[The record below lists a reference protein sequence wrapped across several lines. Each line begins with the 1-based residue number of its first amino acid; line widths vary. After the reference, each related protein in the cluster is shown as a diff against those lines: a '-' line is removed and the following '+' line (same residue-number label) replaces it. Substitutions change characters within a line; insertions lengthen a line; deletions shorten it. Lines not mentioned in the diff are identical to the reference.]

1 MAKLQEHTFLSALA
15 YDAVCV
21 IAMALN
27 RTMNMIDNGDISG
40 TGCEDLEGA
49 LVDLDQ
55 FSYSNAKMGCLI
67 RYSLENTDFRGISV
81 SERHSYFVLHNLF
94 SCTYR
99 AKCSSVMVH
108 VFKVL

>member
-1 MAKLQEHTFLSALA
+1 
-15 YDAVCV
+15 
-21 IAMALN
+21 
-27 RTMNMIDNGDISG
+27 MNMVNNGDISG

-81 SERHSYFVLHNLF
+81 SERHS
-94 SCTYR
+94 
-99 AKCSSVMVH
+99 
-108 VFKVL
+108 